1 MLMRRIC
8 RSGKVRYLGFSEAS
22 AADLRRASKIHP
34 IAAHQVEYSPWTLF
48 IEPPHSDVLR
58 TCRELGIATVAYSPL
73 GRGMM
78 TGQYKSRNDFDKD
91 DWRMGN
97 PRFSE
102 ENFAKNLD
110 LVEKIEAMAKAKGVT
125 PGQLTL
131 AWLMKQGQD
140 IIPIPGTKKIKY
152 LEQNIGALNVELT
165 DAEDKEIRKT
175 VEAADVA
182 GDRY

>member
-1 MLMRRIC
+1 
-8 RSGKVRYLGFSEAS
+8 
-22 AADLRRASKIHP
+22 
-34 IAAHQVEYSPWTLF
+34 
-48 IEPPHSDVLR
+48 
-58 TCRELGIATVAYSPL
+58 
-73 GRGMM
+73 MM